1 MSIIQGRE
9 PVIMG
14 EGVEFFTVNLPKSFA
29 GKTFADS
36 RIGSL
41 TGLIV
46 LAGRTD
52 DETFADL
59 LSSTVLPASSRL
71 NVLGIA
77 EQMWKF
83 KEISG
88 RYCSADKPVLAIY
101 KKK

>member
-1 MSIIQGRE
+1 
-9 PVIMG
+9 MG

-29 GKTFADS
+29 GKTLADS
-36 RIGSL
+36 RIVSL

-59 LSSTVLPASSRL
+59 LSSTVLPTSSRL
-71 NVLGIA
+71 NVLGTA

-88 RYCSADKPVLAIY
+88 RYCSADKPVLTIY